1 MANEFV
7 FLPWTRTPLG
17 ARAVAPASG
26 GARPRVPIGL
36 QVSANGADQ
45 GTAAITDIDLY
56 AAGDISAVDPSMIV
70 RVEPV
75 PGTRGIE
82 PNYFPLIEFADADFA
97 WRYTLDTSRTN
108 RLRPWIALIAL
119 RPEEFRYLPRV
130 PDALPA
136 IEVASPMASLPDLSH
151 AWAWAH
157 TQVNTAA
164 AGTGAAAVANVVRSE
179 PAAHFCRIMCPRR
192 LRPETSYHL
201 FLVPTYEAGRL
212 TGLRLEGTANPW
224 NAPAWTGIAAALQ
237 LPYYAV
243 WTFTTSQDEDFES
256 LVRRLAPRDL
266 DAVSGSGLRGAQI
279 RGGETGYFPAY
290 QDPSIAFEAEG
301 ALRTPRADDVRRP
314 FAVDSLTPRLVNVL
328 TSSIAPLA
336 TIGAPDSESAEDPLF
351 SPPAYG
357 HLFRRSTAI
366 RPPPV
371 RDAFPSPNPWLHETN
386 LDRRYRLAAG
396 IGARVVRKHQEQFM
410 AAAWAQAG
418 AIADANRLIA
428 LAHAAERVHDRMT
441 ARYTGVL
448 DPALT
453 VTLAEPV
460 LAMIRYPGTTRTIA
474 AELERNGLPA
484 GVLTVPERRAQAR
497 RPAAVRRTGER
508 RGRRRVAREPSRMA
522 TPGADYG
529 APALAREPA
538 AERRRLRLSWTAT
551 VFPQADRAAAQRLLN
566 ASVPATTTVFA
577 QRSVDSGTIKNAV
590 LSYLRTVPA
599 LRVSRQVGGLDDGEA
614 ERLEPVLRGPRIPDP
629 MYRYLAEQDAS
640 FLLPGIRQLP
650 DETIGLLVEN
660 DRFIEA
666 FLLGA
671 NHEMNRELLWREFPS
686 DMRTTVFSRFWD
698 RGMPPEDEAADE
710 IRPIHEWSG
719 RLGTHGRAGRAE
731 DLVLVVRG
739 ELVRRFPEFVVA
751 LNRQRVV
758 RGGNW
763 RPDAGETI
771 LPRFWGSLQDDVR
784 MFGFPLTEAEL
795 RARLS
800 EYFFVIY
807 EPAGRY
813 RFGLD
818 VATHAVR
825 RTRRDPRP
833 VAGEPFPLLTLKDR
847 QEHRVKPSE
856 SPTSGGG
863 GAAASAVPASWN
875 DLSWSHVRLDPA
887 SYVDPT
893 QQVHPTADD
902 AGQWGAQAHAA
913 SLASVTFQRPI
924 RIVVPARRML
934 YA

>member
-17 ARAVAPASG
+17 ARAAPPAQG

-45 GTAAITDIDLY
+45 GTATVSDIDLY
-56 AAGDISAVDPSMIV
+56 AAGDISAIDPSMIV

-75 PGTRGIE
+75 PGTRGME
-82 PNYFPLIEFADADFA
+82 PNYFPLIELADADFA
-97 WRYTLDTSRTN
+97 WRYTLDTSRAY

-151 AWAWAH
+151 GWAWAH
-157 TQVNTAA
+157 AQVNTAA
-164 AGTGAAAVANVVRSE
+164 AGTGAAAVADVVRNDPS
-179 PAAHFCRIMCPRR
+179 AHFCRIICPRR
-192 LRPETSYHL
+192 LRPESSYHL

-212 TGLRLEGTANPW
+212 IGLRLDGTANPW
-224 NAPAWTGIAAALQ
+224 DAPAWTDTSAALQ

-256 LVRRLAPRDL
+256 LVRRLTPRNL
-266 DAVSGSGLRGAQI
+266 DAVAGSGLRGAQV
-279 RGGETGYFPAY
+279 RAGEAGYFPAY
-290 QDPSIAFEAEG
+290 LDPSITFEAEG
-301 ALRTPRADDVRRP
+301 ALRTPGADDVRRT
-314 FAVDSLTPRLVNVL
+314 FAADGLTPRLASVL
-328 TSSIAPLA
+328 TASIAPLA
-336 TIGAPDSESAEDPLF
+336 TIATTDSESAEDPLF
-351 SPPAYG
+351 APPAYG
-357 HLFRRSTAI
+357 HLFKRSTAI
-366 RPPPV
+366 RAPLV
-371 RDAFPSPNPWLHETN
+371 GDAWPSPNPWIHEGN

-396 IGARVVRKHQEQFM
+396 IGARLVRKHQEQFM

-418 AIADANRLIA
+418 EIAEANRLIA

-441 ARYTGVL
+441 ARYTAAL

-453 VTLAEPV
+453 VTLAEPMLSMV
-460 LAMIRYPGTTRTIA
+460 RYPGTTRTIA
-474 AELERNGLPA
+474 AELERNGLPN
-484 GVLTVPERRAQAR
+484 GVLTVPERRVQAR
-497 RPAAVRRTGER
+497 RPAAVRKTGER
-508 RGRRRVAREPSRMA
+508 RGRRRIVRQPPNIAA
-522 TPGADYG
+522 PGADYG
-529 APALAREPA
+529 SPSADRASA
-538 AERRRLRLSWTAT
+538 AERRRVRLSWTAT
-551 VFPQADRAAAQRLLN
+551 VFPRGDRAAVRRMLT

-577 QRSVDSGTIKNAV
+577 QRAVDTGAIKDAV
-590 LSYLRTVPA
+590 LAYLRTVPA

-614 ERLEPVLRGPRIPDP
+614 EQLEPILRGPRIPDP

-671 NHEMNRELLWREFPS
+671 NHEMNRELLWREFPG
-686 DMRTTVFSRFWD
+686 DLRTTVFSRFWD
-698 RGMPPEDEAADE
+698 RGMRPEDEASDD
-710 IRPIHEWSG
+710 IRPVHEWSG

-731 DLVLVVRG
+731 DLVLVIRG
-739 ELVRRFPEFVVA
+739 ELARRFPEFVVA
-751 LNRQRVV
+751 LNRQRVA
-758 RGGNW
+758 RGATW
-763 RPDAGETI
+763 RPDAGETV

-800 EYFFVIY
+800 QYFFVIY
-807 EPAGRY
+807 EPTGRY

-825 RTRRDPRP
+825 GARREARAI
-833 VAGEPFPLLTLKDR
+833 AGEPFPLLTFKDR
-847 QEHRVKPSE
+847 QQHRVRPSE
-856 SPTSGGG
+856 SPQSGGG
-863 GAAASAVPASWN
+863 ATAPAVPPSWN
-875 DLSWSHVRLDPA
+875 DLSWSHVQLDAA

-893 QQVHPTADD
+893 QEIHPAAGD

-913 SLASVTFQRPI
+913 TLASVTFQKPV